1 MKKIDLMNTNLIEH
15 IRFNAKEYYFRN
27 GLFNTHPEL
36 TNPYEMTDIELY
48 AFLDKFNLNYAN
60 NAINYLSKLYYDIEK
75 NLTVKNI
82 SNDVLY
88 ILNILYTNSENSY
101 LVGGC
106 IRDLILGETPK
117 DWDFVTDISYDE
129 LNKIFNSIEF
139 KIKETGKEFLVF
151 NLRYNNI
158 DYEIANFRTEK
169 YTEGSRKPEVQIG
182 NILEDAKRRDFSI
195 NSFFWNLEGLIGR
208 TQSFEDM
215 KNKKIRFIGKA
226 EDRLKDD
233 NVRGWRFFRF
243 LSKLK
248 KYGFTADDNSLRVLR
263 KKWPEIYEKS
273 NATRV
278 LLELEKLM

>member
-48 AFLDKFNLNYAN
+48 AFLDKFNLNCADKG
-60 NAINYLSKLYYDIEK
+60 IQYLSKLYYYIEK
-75 NLTVKNI
+75 NVNVKNI
-82 SNDVLY
+82 PNDVLY
-88 ILNILYTNSENSY
+88 ILNMLYTNSENSY

-106 IRDLILGETPK
+106 IRDLILGEIPK
-117 DWDFVTDISYDE
+117 DWDFVTDIPYNE

>member
-1 MKKIDLMNTNLIEH
+1 MKKIDLMNINLIEH

-36 TNPYEMTDIELY
+36 TNPYEMIDIELY

-60 NAINYLSKLYYDIEK
+60 KATNYLSKLYYDIEK

-82 SNDVLY
+82 PNDVLY

-129 LNKIFNSIEF
+129 LNKIFNSSEF

-151 NLRYNNI
+151 NLIYNDAN
-158 DYEIANFRTEK
+158 YEIANFRTEK
-169 YTEGSRKPEVQIG
+169 Y
-182 NILEDAKRRDFSI
+182 
-195 NSFFWNLEGLIGR
+195 
-208 TQSFEDM
+208 
-215 KNKKIRFIGKA
+215 NKKPKIVKRI
-226 EDRLKDD
+226 
-233 NVRGWRFFRF
+233 N
-243 LSKLK
+243 
-248 KYGFTADDNSLRVLR
+248 N
-263 KKWPEIYEKS
+263 
-273 NATRV
+273 
-278 LLELEKLM
+278 